1 MNRRKKK
8 MGKEEAAATEST
20 QEVNFLVEQTCSK
33 LAWVGVYGIQMGN
46 RETKRREKYNLL
58 SPRIPKE
65 GPGDTQGSSK

>member
-33 LAWVGVYGIQMGN
+33 LA
-46 RETKRREKYNLL
+46 
-58 SPRIPKE
+58 
-65 GPGDTQGSSK
+65 

>member
-1 MNRRKKK
+1 MKTRKKK
-8 MGKEEAAATEST
+8 WEKEEAAPTVST
-20 QEVNFLVEQTCSK
+20 QEVYFLVEQTCSK